1 MELLQKIADVMTLL
15 HQEENE
21 KVIDDMSLN
30 NMSSFTTTTDF
41 SDNISRVYKSTRQ
54 IVNMIEDWKKLAPWN
69 KVYYVDGEDY
79 MDTMRMELGML
90 ENS

>member
-1 MELLQKIADVMTLL
+1 MELLQKIADIMTLL
-15 HQEENE
+15 QQEENE

-79 MDTMRMELGML
+79 METMRMELGML

>member
-1 MELLQKIADVMTLL
+1 MELLQKIADIMTLL
-15 HQEENE
+15 QQEENE
-21 KVIDDMSLN
+21 KVIDDISLS

-79 MDTMRMELGML
+79 METMRMELGML